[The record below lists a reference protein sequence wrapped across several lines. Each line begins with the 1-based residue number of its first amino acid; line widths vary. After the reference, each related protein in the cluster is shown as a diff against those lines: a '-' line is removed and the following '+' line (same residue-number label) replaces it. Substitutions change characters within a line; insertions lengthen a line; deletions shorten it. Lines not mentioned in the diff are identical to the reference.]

1 MSRIRKGLLAAA
13 TLLASGA
20 ASAQQPAPAPA
31 AGQGQPQGPI
41 SVDLVGVEQD
51 WVKVCGQADPQTTAC
66 YTVRDFGPKADQPI
80 MAFQV
85 FDQKGATDKL
95 VRVLLPLGLQL
106 KPGFRIS
113 VDSSPFES
121 GGYEVCFQA
130 GCFAEAKL
138 KSSLVDSMKKGQ
150 QVTLVVKNAG
160 GAEVTLKVPLAGF
173 GKAYDGPAT
182 DPKVLEEQQK
192 KLQAELEKKAAEMRK
207 QQLPQQAAPTAP
219 APAPASPAPARK

>member
-13 TLLASGA
+13 VLLASSV
-20 ASAQQPAPAPA
+20 ASAQQPAPAP
-31 AGQGQPQGPI
+31 GQGQQQGPV
-41 SVDLVGVEQD
+41 SLDLVGVEQD
-51 WVKVCGQADPQTTAC
+51 WVKVCGGPDAQNAQC

-85 FDQKGATDKL
+85 FDQKGATEKL

-130 GCFAEAKL
+130 GCFAEVKL
-138 KSSLVDSMKKGQ
+138 KSALVDGMKKGQ
-150 QVTLVVKNAG
+150 QATIVVKNAG
-160 GAEVTLKVPLAGF
+160 GAEVTLKVPLSGF

-192 KLQAELEKKAAEMRK
+192 KLQAELERKAAELRSK
-207 QQLPQQAAPTAP
+207 QQQPQQP
-219 APAPASPAPARK
+219 APAAPPPAKK